1 MADVPRCTWG
11 EAERNTS
18 TMNSTVLL
26 AGGIMKLLP
35 FPVEFRE
42 KPQGLGGEHFDLK
55 EQILTTA

>member
-42 KPQGLGGEHFDLK
+42 KQRGLGGEHFDLK
-55 EQILTTA
+55 EQILTSA